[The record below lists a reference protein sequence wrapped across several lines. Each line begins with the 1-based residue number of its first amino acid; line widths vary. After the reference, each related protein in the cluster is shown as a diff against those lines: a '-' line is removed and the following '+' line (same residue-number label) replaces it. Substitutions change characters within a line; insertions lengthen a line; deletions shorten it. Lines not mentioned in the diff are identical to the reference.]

1 MMNSSDFR
9 LEDVCIKVR
18 NQGSTYSAVIEH
30 WWTEQVLGR
39 GEGRTE
45 AEAVGQAVLA
55 VRDVR
60 PTPPSMQ
67 LQMAFE
73 AAQSNTKTGGLGT

>member
-1 MMNSSDFR
+1 MSSSGFR
-9 LEDVCIKVR
+9 LEDVYIKVR

-73 AAQSNTKTGGLGT
+73 PAELSMEMGGPGK